1 MAVINLKDASVTINS
16 VDLSDRCEQISLSYE
31 SDSVEITA
39 MGQTSHVFTAGLFN
53 VSVDLTLF
61 QDFASAETEATI
73 FPLVGS
79 TTTLVIKPTSGSV
92 SATNPSYT
100 IANGFVQSHQPVSG
114 SVGDMAR
121 TSMSVLGGT
130 LTKATS

>member
-16 VDLSDRCEQISLSYE
+16 VDLSDRCQSVSLSYE

-39 MGQTSHVFTAGLFN
+39 MGQTSHVFTGGLFN
-53 VSVDLTLF
+53 ISVDLMLF
-61 QDFASAETEATI
+61 QDFASSETEATI

-79 TTTLVIKPTSGSV
+79 TTTLVIKPTSGAV

-100 IANGFVQSHQPVSG
+100 IANAFVQSHQPVGG
-114 SVGDMAR
+114 SVGDMAM
-121 TSMSVLGGT
+121 TSLSVVGGT
-130 LTKATS
+130 LTKAVS